1 MTKVTMYVS
10 PRVYMRL
17 FEGAGILEVTISE
30 FAGGLVEGSLTRRKV
45 KVPKRSHL
53 TLAQEDL
60 LTQLAGGV
68 NNLNQLARAANRDGY
83 AAAALEMEKVLDELR
98 GLLSKMASL

>member
-1 MTKVTMYVS
+1 MYVS
-10 PRVYMRL
+10 PRVYVRL

-30 FAGGLVEGSLTRRKV
+30 FAGGLVEGLLNRRKV
-45 KVPKRSHL
+45 KVSKRSHQ